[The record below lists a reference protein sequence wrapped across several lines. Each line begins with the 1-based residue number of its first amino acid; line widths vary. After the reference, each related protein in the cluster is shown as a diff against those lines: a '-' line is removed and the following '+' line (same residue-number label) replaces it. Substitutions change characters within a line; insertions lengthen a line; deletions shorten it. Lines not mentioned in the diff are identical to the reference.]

1 MRNGMRR
8 MSPAEHAVTQRN
20 REIARLCQTS
30 NRRYRT
36 AEGDEIRCGFA
47 PSAGELDELTLD
59 ERKYVFI
66 GQELDRPLPSS
77 EGIEQPQRS

>member
-1 MRNGMRR
+1 MEVVWMRNGMWR
-8 MSPAEHAVTQRN
+8 MSPAEDAVTQRN

-30 NRRYRT
+30 NRLYRT

-59 ERKYVFI
+59 CPAFI
-66 GQELDRPLPSS
+66 DCLIG
-77 EGIEQPQRS
+77 EQLAGDT